1 MLDLAPVERVEAIDK
16 ADFLSS
22 FKKPGRPVVMEQLT
36 ADWPARSKWSV
47 DYLKRTVGDHIVP
60 LYDSDRA
67 YGKKHQHAASAEMRL
82 DEYMDLLLAG
92 EKNLRMFFYDL
103 MAHAPELTGDFR
115 WPDIGLKLFKK
126 LPVLFVGGAGAKVQM
141 HIDIDLADILL
152 SHFGGKKRVL
162 MFPPE
167 QTPFMYRV
175 PFSFSS
181 LADIDY
187 DNPDFERFPALKNLS
202 GQVAEL
208 HHGDVLYIPSGWW
221 HYIVYEEL
229 GFSMA
234 MRAFPMKPA
243 PAAKM
248 LNNLLVVRNT
258 DALMRKLR
266 GDNWI
271 LRNEKLAVSRT
282 HERLGRAISA

>member
-1 MLDLAPVERVEAIDK
+1 MFDLIPVPRVETIDRQ
-16 ADFLSS
+16 S
-22 FKKPGRPVVMEQLT
+22 FVENWKNPGRPVVIEQLT
-36 ADWPARSKWSV
+36 AAWPAREKWSV
-47 DYLKRTVGDHIVP
+47 DYMKQVVGDHIVP

-67 YGKKHQHAASAEMRL
+67 YGRKHQHAAATEMRL
-82 DEYMDLLLAG
+82 DEYMDLLQAG
-92 EKNLRMFFYDL
+92 ENNLRMFFYNL
-103 MAHAPELTGDFR
+103 MAHAPELTGDIC

-162 MFPPE
+162 LFPPE
-167 QTPFMYRV
+167 QTRWMYRV

-187 DNPDFERFPALKNLS
+187 DNPDFEQFPALQKLS
-202 GQVAEL
+202 GQITEL
-208 HHGDVLYIPSGWW
+208 NHGDVLYIPSGWW

-229 GFSMA
+229 GFSLA
-234 MRAFPMKPA
+234 MRAFPMTPA
-243 PAAKM
+243 PALKM

-258 DALMRKLR
+258 DAVMRKLR
-266 GDNWI
+266 GDQWV
-271 LRNEKLAVSRT
+271 LRNEKLAVTRT
-282 HERLGRAISA
+282 HERLAISE

>member
-1 MLDLAPVERVEAIDK
+1 MFDLKPVERIKTIEKDVFVK
-16 ADFLSS
+16 NY
-22 FKKPGRPVVMEQLT
+22 KKPCQPVVMEELT

-47 DYLKRTVGDHIVP
+47 DYMKQTVGDHVVP
-60 LYDSDRA
+60 LYDSERS
-67 YGKKHQHAASAEMRL
+67 YGKEHQHAASAHMRL
-82 DEYMDLLLAG
+82 DEYMDLLMAG
-92 EKNLRMFFYDL
+92 ENNLRMFFYDL
-103 MAHAPELTGDFR
+103 MAHAPELTDDFR
-115 WPDIGLKLFKK
+115 WPDIGLTLFKK

-152 SHFGGKKRVL
+152 SHFGGRKRVV

-167 QTPFMYRV
+167 QTPYMYRV

-181 LADIDY
+181 LGDIDY
-187 DNPDFERFPALKNLS
+187 DKPDFERFPALKKLS

-208 HHGDVLYIPSGWW
+208 NHGDVLYIPSGWW

-266 GDNWI
+266 GRNWVI
-271 LRNEKLAVSRT
+271 RNEKRAVTKT
-282 HERLGRAISA
+282 HEQLTTNS